1 VYARLKEVAMRAS
14 PFAAAGFALCLALIA
29 GPAGAQA
36 DAKGFVRLT
45 PEQAEWK
52 DVPNGHGVQ
61 MAVVSGDPSKPG
73 LYVIRVRFPPGIM
86 SAPHFHP
93 EDRHAVVLKGTWY
106 TGTDDSWDPD
116 RTVALKAGSYMKHP
130 ARAVHYDGAK
140 NEEVIVQIAGYGPS
154 GTTEIFPAEARF
166 GVPHKLK

>member
-1 VYARLKEVAMRAS
+1 MRTS
-14 PFAAAGFALCLALIA
+14 TLALTGCLALCIA
-29 GPAGAQA
+29 TVAMATGAQT
-36 DAKGFVRLT
+36 DARGFVRLT

-61 MAVVSGDPSKPG
+61 MAVVSGDPSKAG
-73 LYVIRVRFPPGIM
+73 LYIIRVKFPPGVM

-116 RTVALKAGSYMKHP
+116 KTVALKAGAYMKHP
-130 ARAVHYDGAK
+130 AGAVHYDGAK
-140 NEEVIVQIAGYGPS
+140 GEEVIVQIAGYGPS
-154 GTTEIFPAEARF
+154 GTTEIYSSEGRF
-166 GVPHKLK
+166 GVPHKMK

>member
-1 VYARLKEVAMRAS
+1 MRN
-14 PFAAAGFALCLALIA
+14 PGFAVRGLWALCLFSVVI
-29 GPAGAQA
+29 GAAAQT
-36 DAKGFVRLT
+36 DAKGFVRLM
-45 PEQAEWK
+45 PEQADWK
-52 DVPNGHGVQ
+52 DVPNAHGVQ
-61 MAVVSGDPSKPG
+61 TAVVSGDPSKAG

-116 RTVALKAGSYMKHP
+116 RTVALKPGSYMKHP
-130 ARAVHYDGAK
+130 AGAIHYDGAK
-140 NEEVIVQIAGYGPS
+140 DEEVIVQIAGYGPS
-154 GTTEIFPAEARF
+154 GTTEVYPGESRF

>member
-1 VYARLKEVAMRAS
+1 MRVS
-14 PFAAAGFALCLALIA
+14 TFALPALALCFCA
-29 GPAGAQA
+29 LAWPARAQT

-45 PEQAEWK
+45 PEQADWK

-73 LYVIRVRFPPGIM
+73 LYVIRVKFPPGIM

-106 TGTDDSWDPD
+106 TGTDDSWDPE
-116 RTVALKAGSYMKHP
+116 RTVALKPGSYMKHP

-140 NEEVIVQIAGYGPS
+140 DEEVIVQIAGYGPS
-154 GTTEIFPAEARF
+154 GTTELFPSEGRF
-166 GVPHKLK
+166 GTPHKLK

>member
-1 VYARLKEVAMRAS
+1 MRAS
-14 PFAAAGFALCLALIA
+14 TFAVTGWLALCASLALA
-29 GPAGAQA
+29 PARAET

-45 PEQAEWK
+45 PDEAQWK
-52 DVPNGHGVQ
+52 DVPGGHGVQ
-61 MAVVSGDPSKPG
+61 MAVVSGDPTKPG

-116 RTVALKAGSYMKHP
+116 KTVALKAGAYMKHP
-130 ARAVHYDGAK
+130 AGAVHYDGAK
-140 NEEVIVQIAGYGPS
+140 GEEVVVQIAGYGPS
-154 GTTEIFPAEARF
+154 GTTEIYGSEGRF
-166 GVPHKLK
+166 GVPHKMK

>member
-1 VYARLKEVAMRAS
+1 MRAS
-14 PFAAAGFALCLALIA
+14 NPAAAAWLALCMSLAVA
-29 GPAGAQA
+29 PASAQT
-36 DAKGFVRLT
+36 DSNGFVRLT

-61 MAVVSGDPSKPG
+61 TAVVSGDPGKAG
-73 LYVIRVRFPPGIM
+73 LYIIRVKFPPGIM

-116 RTVALKAGSYMKHP
+116 KTVALKAGAYMKHP
-130 ARAVHYDGAK
+130 AGAVHYDGAK
-140 NEEVIVQIAGYGPS
+140 SEEVIVQIAGYGPS
-154 GTTEIFPAEARF
+154 GTTEIYSGEARF
-166 GVPHKLK
+166 GVPHKMK